1 MFDPLV
7 FPFAFVLS
15 QTQLFLA
22 DLRRL
27 QSFVIASWKFKG
39 APHNRHQMEMFLSL
53 EPGFSQEG
61 INLLSL
67 EFDGSNSYVRRL
79 FFNPDFV
86 QAMRY
91 LGQD

>member
-1 MFDPLV
+1 MT

-15 QTQLFLA
+15 QTQIFLA

-27 QSFVIASWKFKG
+27 QSFVLTAWQFKG
-39 APHNRHQMEMFLSL
+39 SPHNNHQMEMYLSK
-53 EPGFSQEG
+53 EPGFREEG

-86 QAMRY
+86 QAIRF
-91 LGQD
+91 LG